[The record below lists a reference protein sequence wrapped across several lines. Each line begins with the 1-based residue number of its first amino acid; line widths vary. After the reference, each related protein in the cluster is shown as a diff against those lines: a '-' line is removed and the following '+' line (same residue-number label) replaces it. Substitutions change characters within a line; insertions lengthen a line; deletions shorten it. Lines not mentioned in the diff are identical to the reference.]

1 MPVDV
6 AASRADHQ
14 LVIDLRA
21 YDNLEEM
28 KQQLEQSLNLI
39 GDFGHKD
46 EVCIDIGMMRLT
58 EKQLRE
64 LEDIVKLYGLS
75 LKQLM
80 YSQKNK
86 PSEVPHRVP
95 LDSHQFLQGGDT
107 VMMNRNLRSGQKFF
121 TRGNIV
127 VLGDVNPGAEVIAGG
142 SILVMGALRGV
153 AHAGALGDEEALIAA
168 FRLNPTQLRIAE
180 HITRAPDGETVEV
193 GSPEMARIRA
203 GRVVIEKMKI

>member
-1 MPVDV
+1 MLADV
-6 AASRADHQ
+6 AARKADQ
-14 LVIDLRA
+14 ELVINLSA

-39 GDFGHKD
+39 DDFGHKD

-64 LEDIVKLYGLS
+64 LEDIVKLFGLS

-80 YSQKNK
+80 YSQKNT
-86 PSEVPHRVP
+86 SGEVPHRVP

-107 VMMNRNLRSGQKFF
+107 VMMSRNLRSGQKFF

-127 VLGDVNPGAEVIAGG
+127 VLGDINPGAEVIAGG

-153 AHAGALGDEEALIAA
+153 AHAGALGDEEAVIAA
-168 FRLNPTQLRIAE
+168 FRLNPTQLRIAQ
-180 HITRAPDGETVEV
+180 HITRAPDGENVEV

>member
-6 AASRADHQ
+6 AARRADHE
-14 LVIDLRA
+14 LVIDLSA
-21 YDNLEEM
+21 YHNLEDM

-46 EVCIDIGMMRLT
+46 EMCIDIGMMRLT

-64 LEDIVKLYGLS
+64 LEDIVKLFGLR

-80 YSQKNK
+80 YSQKNR

-95 LDSHQFLQGGDT
+95 LDSHHFLQGGDT
-107 VMMNRNLRSGQKFF
+107 VMMSRNLRSGQKFF

-127 VLGDVNPGAEVIAGG
+127 VLGDINPGAEVIAGG

-153 AHAGALGDEEALIAA
+153 AHAGALGDEQAVIAA

-180 HITRAPDGETVEV
+180 HITRAPDGESVEV
-193 GSPEMARIRA
+193 RSPEMARIRA